1 MFYLC
6 IVIHEKNI
14 NKMAWTTS
22 RTRKN
27 KWGQTEYYENLGG
40 LSDGRW
46 TKSPPSGWK
55 PGPHDYDYKTKEEE
69 HASGLVTNGQILAG
83 IVIVLL
89 CTAGLIL
96 LIIKTRG

>member
-1 MFYLC
+1 
-6 IVIHEKNI
+6 
-14 NKMAWTTS
+14 MAWTTS

-46 TKSPPSGWK
+46 TKTPPSGWK
-55 PGPHDYDYKTKEEE
+55 PGPHDYDYKTEKDSEP
-69 HASGLVTNGQILAG
+69 ASDLVTNGQILAG

-89 CTAGLIL
+89 WTAGLIF